1 MQNAKIKISAP
12 RENPH
17 ICYVSKEYDT
27 KIQDL
32 KKATGMSFYMLLC
45 TCSGYVLN
53 NKENI
58 VEFKEKVRKN
68 GFKNIGEWAEA
79 LIDLLHASIEN
90 INVIDLTS
98 IKLTKVEETKD
109 VHDGN

>member
-1 MQNAKIKISAP
+1 MQNAKIKVSAP

-17 ICYVSKEYDT
+17 ICYISREYDS

-32 KKATGMSFYMLLC
+32 KKATGMSFYTLLC

-58 VEFKEKVRKN
+58 VKFKEKVRKN
-68 GFKNIGEWAEA
+68 GFRNIGEWAEA
-79 LIDLLHASIEN
+79 LVDLLHAAVDN
-90 INVIDLTS
+90 IGVIDLTS
-98 IKLTKVEETKD
+98 IELKKEVTND
-109 VHDGN
+109 VHDGD

>member
-1 MQNAKIKISAP
+1 MQNTKIKVAAP

-17 ICYVSKEYDT
+17 ICYVSREYSQ

-32 KKATGMSFYMLLC
+32 KKATGMSFYTLLC

-53 NKENI
+53 QKESI
-58 VEFKEKVRKN
+58 LKFKEKVRKN

-79 LIDLLHASIEN
+79 LVDLLHAAIDN
-90 INVIDLTS
+90 IGVIDLTS
-98 IKLTKVEETKD
+98 IELKKENGKD
-109 VHDGN
+109 VHNGD

>member
-1 MQNAKIKISAP
+1 MASDKIKVSAP

-17 ICYVSKEYDT
+17 ICYVSREYGQ
-27 KIQDL
+27 KIKDIKQT
-32 KKATGMSFYMLLC
+32 TGMSFYTLIC
-45 TCSGYVLN
+45 TCSGYLLN
-53 NKENI
+53 SRENI
-58 VEFKEKVRKN
+58 KNFRDQVREN

-79 LIDLLHASIEN
+79 LIDLLHQSLEN

-98 IKLTKVEETKD
+98 IKLKKENNKD